1 MIGVVLNIGVV
12 IGNYKFFVDFVV
24 LELEVY
30 GFFYFGIFFLVIVRV
45 IIDVKIGNINFYLG
59 DIII

>member
-12 IGNYKFFVDFVV
+12 IGNYKFLVDFVV
-24 LELEVY
+24 LELEAY
-30 GFFYFGIFFLVIVRV
+30 GSSHFGTFFLAIARA
-45 IIDVKIGNINFYLG
+45 IIDVKIGNINLHLG